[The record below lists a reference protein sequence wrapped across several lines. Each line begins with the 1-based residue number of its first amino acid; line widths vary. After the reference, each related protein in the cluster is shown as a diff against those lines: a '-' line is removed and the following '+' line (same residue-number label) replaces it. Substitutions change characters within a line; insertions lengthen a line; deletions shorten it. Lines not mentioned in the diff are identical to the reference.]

1 MQTIFGNNANKS
13 GIYRIINT
21 KNGRIYIGSTRRFK
35 GRARS
40 HRADLEANRH
50 KNTYLQNDFNKCG
63 SECFIFEVLEAISDK
78 AEMLLRE
85 QYWIDQLYDNQKKCY
100 NLRKDVADPR
110 LGRANKQKDDPA
122 TSKRCGKRLPEANA
136 KQRAAVQKYFEE
148 EYTEEDRARQRERVK
163 KYYIEHNKYSGL
175 VLTHGE
181 TGEQVELQVPLR
193 TFCDERGLSYKAMHQ
208 LVRGKIKSSGGWFVG
223 TEKPVYVE
231 RKGEKRKPL
240 SEETKRTL
248 GTGKYEGIV
257 LVNDRGE
264 TLTIARNIKQQAREL
279 GLYYTTL
286 LKVIHRETKSVGGW
300 KLPSPT
306 PPPVSSQT
314 QSPSQILSV

>member
-1 MQTIFGNNANKS
+1 MQTIYGTHANQS

-40 HRADLEANRH
+40 HRADLEASRH

-63 SECFIFEVLEAISDK
+63 SECFIFEVLEVTESK

-85 QYWIDQLYDNQKKCY
+85 QYWIDQLYDNQKNCY
-100 NLRKDVADPR
+100 NFRKDAADSR
-110 LGRANKQKDDPA
+110 AGRPNKQKDDPT
-122 TSKRCGKRLPEANA
+122 TSKRCGKRLPEDNV
-136 KQRAAVQKYFEE
+136 KQKAAVQRYFAE
-148 EYTEEDRARQRERVK
+148 EYSKEDREQRREAIQK
-163 KYYIEHNKYSGL
+163 HHEEHGKYLGL
-175 VLTHGE
+175 ILTHME
-181 TGEQVELQVPLR
+181 AGEQVEVKGSLR
-193 TFCDERGLSYKAMHQ
+193 TFCKERGLNYKAFHL
-208 LVRGKIKSSGGWFVG
+208 LVKGKIKSSNGWFVG

-240 SEETKRTL
+240 SKEHREKIAKGRF
-248 GTGKYEGIV
+248 EGIV

-264 TLTIARNIKQQAREL
+264 TLTLSRNIKQQAREF

-286 LKVIHRETKSVGGW
+286 LKVIHKETKSVGGW
-300 KLPSPT
+300 RLASQPSSPT
-306 PPPVSSQT
+306 AQTSS
-314 QSPSQILSV
+314 